1 VKFKSKSIYIE
12 RGEGSTKGHKAP
24 RKQSRVGG
32 GEAKA

>member
-1 VKFKSKSIYIE
+1 ME
-12 RGEGSTKGHKAP
+12 RGGGSTKGHNAP